1 MSSRNVLTNLS
12 MIPNLLP
19 LLMCS
24 SLATLVS
31 NLILLPSQ
39 NVLIAALENS
49 LSPVNPLICPTSVL
63 NSSKVFTET
72 SALFSCFDFVST
84 YAQALRLNISTS
96 NNIGMRLLSYIDIF
110 YLHCY

>member
-24 SLATLVS
+24 SFATLVS
-31 NLILLPSQ
+31 NLILLSSQ
-39 NVLIAALENS
+39 NFLIAALENS
-49 LSPVNPLICPTSVL
+49 LSPVNPLMFPTSFL

-72 SALFSCFDFVST
+72 SARFSCFDFVST
-84 YAQALRLNISTS
+84 YAQALRLNTSTS
-96 NNIGMRLLSYIDIF
+96 NNIGIRVSPRFHQKISI
-110 YLHCY
+110 